1 MQSLIDIVCSWRDNS
16 TGNDLYEAP
25 ANADGT
31 RGPDTGIPPV
41 VFKTT
46 QRAWFL
52 KATVNETVWTDV
64 YKFASGGGVFGITA
78 ARRYIDPATKREVCV
93 MCVRARARFL
103 LTMPRPFSLCSPWT
117 WTYPTWRQ
125 R

>member
-93 MCVRARARFL
+93 CVCVCVCLCVSRARA
-103 LTMPRPFSLCSPWT
+103 PGSCSPC
-117 WTYPTWRQ
+117 PALSACVR

>member
-78 ARRYIDPATKREVCV
+78 ARRYIHPATKRQVCV
-93 MCVRARARFL
+93 CVCVCVCVFV
-103 LTMPRPFSLCSPWT
+103 CV
-117 WTYPTWRQ
+117 
-125 R
+125 